1 MKNKTLLFVAAIF
14 VMFGVM
20 TNVHAADK
28 VLDVNLYEYD
38 GYDEMSE
45 LEQDA
50 IFLIENNSNLFSFT
64 CVNDGSE
71 STCEYFYNNIKYSSY
86 ILNFDT
92 GEETCEFILDSFT
105 VADDYEYVLTDYDK
119 ADNSILSYYD
129 KIVVHFSNVPA
140 PKEVIIRKIELVE
153 RVGMAVINSPA
164 KINGLN
170 IDVDVKFKD
179 VNDRVVYKALV
190 NNYSDNDYYL
200 TKGNINSTDEYIKYV
215 FEYDGDEEII
225 KAGEE
230 KEVTITLLYNKEVP
244 ATVLASG
251 KYETTQVLGMTL
263 TTEKEETVANPK
275 TVDEIVKIV
284 AILVISIA
292 LLVLM
297 IKVQMIRKV
306 MMIVLAVMI
315 AVPMIA
321 KAIEKI
327 NITINTSVEVTKNP
341 SFAIY
346 LDEARTP
353 VYYEYEEGMTW
364 EEWFD
369 SDYNVDDIYV
379 DYYGSE
385 EYYDCVT
392 AKLFSNMTTP
402 DIGDSCDLPNEFDI
416 VGAMQDNVCSQ
427 FPNGYVNDVDKIK
440 PINVRIYSGCLYTC
454 K

>member
-1 MKNKTLLFVAAIF
+1 
-14 VMFGVM
+14 MFGVM
-20 TNVHAADK
+20 INVHAEEK
-28 VLDVNLYEYD
+28 VLEVNFYEYENMED
-38 GYDEMSE
+38 MSDLENRAFRFVTDRYSDLFENEYIDHDDSYDFNLKYNGKRYYVGTFNYDTQVESGYFVLDDFNEDDSIE
-45 LEQDA
+45 L
-50 IFLIENNSNLFSFT
+50 
-64 CVNDGSE
+64 
-71 STCEYFYNNIKYSSY
+71 
-86 ILNFDT
+86 
-92 GEETCEFILDSFT
+92 
-105 VADDYEYVLTDYDK
+105 VLTDRLKEAINDDFDYSVL
-119 ADNSILSYYD
+119 AYYD
-129 KIVVHFSNVPA
+129 KIVLHFSNAPA
-140 PKEVIIRKIELVE
+140 PREVKIKKIELVE

-190 NNYSDNDYYL
+190 KNNTDNDYYL

-292 LLVLM
+292 LLLLM

-327 NITINTSVEVTKNP
+327 NITINTNVEVTKNP
-341 SFAIY
+341 SFAVYIN
-346 LDEARTP
+346 DAKIP

-364 EEWFD
+364 EEWYD
-369 SDYNVDDIYV
+369 SDYNVDDIIV
-379 DYYGSE
+379 DVFYSSEYEACIVANGDFNNIDTKISNDPCSEYYGDVFGDESIGNLNQM
-385 EYYDCVT
+385 EYY
-392 AKLFSNMTTP
+392 
-402 DIGDSCDLPNEFDI
+402 GY
-416 VGAMQDNVCSQ
+416 
-427 FPNGYVNDVDKIK
+427 NGPKDPMYPQV
-440 PINVRIYSGCLYTC
+440 
-454 K
+454 